1 MKTSSKQTYNYTVL
15 LEREEDGGYHAF
27 CPILKGCHS
36 QGETVEEAIENITE
50 AIELYLESLIAD
62 LKRAPPPRAIVMSNP
77 ASQPVQILETRLC
90 SSAIS
95 MLVVLSLLS
104 FTPYP

>member
-62 LKRAPPPRAIVMSNP
+62 HLPIP
-77 ASQPVQILETRLC
+77 QI
-90 SSAIS
+90 
-95 MLVVLSLLS
+95 
-104 FTPYP
+104 